1 MKNEMR
7 NSLFLLSQILIPTL
21 VMAGPPVK
29 YPSCAQSFKI
39 VPVNTGSG
47 VYFDETCT
55 TAYVLPPV
63 QGRLEIKGLAP
74 NMNLKLCGAYESSLH
89 VLANEYAHLELMSQ
103 QLEHAQKP
111 VDSGNDTGF
120 GDTSLDGPKKSIVG
134 IPTYQPIDPSIMT
147 EIQKTLDMIEL
158 TQKSLVMFNND
169 KKGVAVGQ
177 IKYFVNWN
185 ALIADYQKANPK
197 VHFERL
203 PLEAGRIVFSRKLG
217 MASDVVTGSVTQNI
231 QGIENTSGIS
241 KDGTLS
247 ASNGSVIMGD
257 AITGQIVLNFAGA
270 CPFIKNGQMPGDL
283 SQSEIDAYL
292 ASNFQYKFS
301 LQGLRKYTARFNLA
315 SIAKHIQESRS
326 SGGFFSSSTTNS
338 IIDTSISSDEFNL
351 EVSSDQ
357 ESYEFADSLRAE
369 VKTEL
374 INRVIT
380 ELASATGQSIEL
392 PTLSAPPPHG
402 ARVLAD
408 GLEKVPVIYAQLGSV
423 ALKVLDSIFGNSD
436 VVASYTREKNGVS
449 VDKVS
454 DRRMFNYNGSMV
466 FSGAASK

>member
-1 MKNEMR
+1 MKNKMR
-7 NSLFLLSQILIPTL
+7 NSLLLLSQILIPMF

-29 YPSCAQSFKI
+29 YPNCAQANKI
-39 VPVNTGSG
+39 IPVGNASG
-47 VYFDETCT
+47 IYFDETCT
-55 TAYVLPPV
+55 TAYVLPPA

-74 NMNLKLCGAYESSLH
+74 NMNLKLCGAYESSLR
-89 VLANEYAHLELMSQ
+89 VLANEYAHLELLSN
-103 QLEHAQKP
+103 QLERAQAP
-111 VDSGNDTGF
+111 VDSSNDSGF
-120 GDTSLDGPKKSIVG
+120 GDTSLDGSKKSSGSIH
-134 IPTYQPIDPSIMT
+134 TFQPIDPSIVP
-147 EIQKTLDMIEL
+147 EIQKTLEMIDL
-158 TQKSLVMFNND
+158 TQKSLLMFNND

-177 IKYFVNWN
+177 IKYFVNWD

-197 VHFERL
+197 MHFARL

-217 MASDVVTGSVTQNI
+217 AAGDVVTGSVTQNI
-231 QGIENTSGIS
+231 QGLENTSGIS

-247 ASNGSVIMGD
+247 ASSGSVIMGD

-270 CPFIKNGQMPGDL
+270 CPFIKNGQILADL
-283 SQSEIDAYL
+283 SQTEIDAYL

-326 SGGFFSSSTTNS
+326 SGGFFSSSTSNS
-338 IIDTSISSDEFNL
+338 IIDTSTSSDEFNM

-374 INRVIT
+374 VNRVIS

-392 PTLSAPPPHG
+392 PTLAAPPPHG
-402 ARVLAD
+402 ATVLSD
-408 GLEKVPVIYAQLGSV
+408 GLQKVPNIYAQVGSV

-436 VVASYTREKNGVS
+436 AVASYTREKNGVS

-454 DRRMFNYNGSMV
+454 DRRMFIYNGSMV
-466 FSGAASK
+466 FTGAALK